1 MASKTVLVWRCKE
14 CDKEC
19 LRIREESRCM
29 CGHRFKEHGRAGH
42 KCSNGNCKCAGF
54 FYIIAEGAWILRCRC
69 KHKHIEHDCTT
80 LQHKCLKA
88 GCKGCT
94 GFDSPFVCNCD
105 HQWSSHEQVAVTITP
120 SLEAMAAFSEVC
132 GGGGGVQRG
141 GIDLSLMPIALTGA
155 PPHAALQQHA
165 QPAST
170 CSPAGP
176 HAEPASSCAAIGPS
190 SAAAV
195 QTGTTAA
202 ARQPLALAP
211 SRSANSYSSGAG
223 GGGDAAAAASI
234 GKSSATVSAAQASA
248 APSRIPSY
256 GFSRVP
262 SFGR

>member
-1 MASKTVLVWRCKE
+1 
-14 CDKEC
+14 
-19 LRIREESRCM
+19 M
-29 CGHRFKEHGRAGH
+29 CGHRFKEHSKAGH

-80 LQHKCLKA
+80 PQHKCLKP

-105 HQWSSHEQVAVTITP
+105 HQWSSHEQVAITITP

-141 GIDLSLMPIALTGA
+141 GIDLSSMPMALTGA
-155 PPHAALQQHA
+155 PHAAALLQQQA
-165 QPAST
+165 SSRPSACPEVPPAS
-170 CSPAGP
+170 G
-176 HAEPASSCAAIGPS
+176 CAAVYPQIAS
-190 SAAAV
+190 VATAAARGPAPAAL
-195 QTGTTAA
+195 TAAAA
-202 ARQPLALAP
+202 ARQPQPLAP
-211 SRSANSYSSGAG
+211 SRSANGSS
-223 GGGDAAAAASI
+223 SSSS
-234 GKSSATVSAAQASA
+234 SSAADTGKFSETVSAAQASA